1 MNTQNFL
8 ARLGLCGLLIA
19 GITLAAASAAL
30 ARHQW
35 EDFHLQ
41 MPSNA
46 TSGDPTGPAEVT
58 VHFYNVDNTTL
69 FASDSDFR
77 SALAGSLGEWSTEIE
92 IGVAAD
98 LLTGDVALTA
108 DTVGNSLLAD
118 GACCSGSTFINGFYV
133 RMNSTDSDLTPG
145 SPSAVNS
152 FNASYVNSGWLG
164 IAIVEDSVS
173 QGIDTD
179 QHIIYGETYLND
191 FYATTIP
198 IFTSQSDIRY
208 VFCQELGHTLGLI
221 HAKKD
226 TGTCMYTAR
235 GLDSIGSTP
244 SPNTHDGEMANDIAH
259 GASAHGGGGGGGG
272 GGGKPGG
279 GGGGKPG
286 GGGGPGGRPA
296 SAGPIVGDPWT
307 AGNPTITAFWAE
319 RFESWDQLFD
329 SADLV
334 VSATVLAGSAF
345 DRNVGPSGL
354 PLPVSHAMLQVN
366 ATYKGQSTP
375 VITLE
380 QSRGPGFEIE
390 DDPGYVRDDDYIL
403 YLRLIGTNTYR
414 IVNPDGRVR
423 Q

>member
-8 ARLGLCGLLIA
+8 ARLALSGLLIA

-35 EDFHLQ
+35 DDFHLQ
-41 MPSNA
+41 MPSDA

-58 VHFYNVDNTTL
+58 VHFNNVATNGL
-69 FASDSDFR
+69 FDTDSQFR
-77 SALAGSLGEWSTEIE
+77 NFLAGSLGEWSAEIGN
-92 IGVAAD
+92 GVAAD
-98 LLTGDVALTA
+98 LAGGDVALTA
-108 DTVGNSLLAD
+108 NTGGNGLATP
-118 GACCSGSTFINGFYV
+118 GACCGSTFINGFYA

-152 FNASYVNSGWLG
+152 FNGSYGNSGWLG

-296 SAGPIVGDPWT
+296 SAGPIVGDPWA
-307 AGNPTITAFWAE
+307 AGNPTISAFWAE
-319 RFESWDQLFD
+319 QFESWDQMFD

-334 VSATVLAGSAF
+334 VSATVLAGSSF

-354 PLPVSHAMLQVN
+354 RLPVSHAMLQVN